1 MSDKMNTIWIIVIVV
16 VILLL
21 LVGLAIFFMRPSTP
35 VVVGQKE
42 SRMQKTV
49 DTLRTMMSG
58 QRVEM
63 PRGADMLAP
72 RPHNFIRMNGE
83 RRIV

>member
-1 MSDKMNTIWIIVIVV
+1 MNDKMNTIWIIVIVV

-21 LVGLAIFFMRPSTP
+21 LVGAVIFFMWPSTP

-42 SRMQKTV
+42 SRMQKTIN
-49 DTLRTMMSG
+49 TLRTMMSG

-63 PRGADMLAP
+63 PRGSDELMP
-72 RPHNFIRMNGE
+72 RPPNFIKMNGE
-83 RRIV
+83 RHIV